1 MELLSALGV
10 NQTVGIQF
18 IIFVV
23 VYIVLNKVLFTPYI
37 AALEERRSRTEGQS
51 EKAEQFLEEAK
62 TLQEEYTK
70 KSRELNDQQR
80 QVYEQA
86 RGEAMKRYEEIV
98 TSAREKMKAT
108 VESAQKDLKVELQ
121 KVRQQADQEIPAIT
135 SLIKERLIGKEIS

>member
-18 IIFVV
+18 IIFVA

-62 TLQEEYTK
+62 ALQEEYTK

-80 QVYEQA
+80 QVYEKA

-98 TSAREKMKAT
+98 SSAREKMKAT

-121 KVRQQADQEIPAIT
+121 KVREQADKEIPALT
-135 SLIKERLIGKEIS
+135 SLIKERLIGKELT